1 MKEKV
6 EYIVSIVNNYEGESI
21 TSNPRHYDNE
31 LNSPVKELKES
42 MLLSIKKKQ
51 EQFIKKKTRLG
62 RRRTSAVGR
71 VPTDYNYLILLYY
84 D

>member
-1 MKEKV
+1 
-6 EYIVSIVNNYEGESI
+6 
-21 TSNPRHYDNE
+21 
-31 LNSPVKELKES
+31 LNSPVKELKIS
-42 MLLSIKKKQ
+42 MLFSFKKKQ

-71 VPTDYNYLILLYY
+71 VPTDYNFLNFYYY

>member
-1 MKEKV
+1 
-6 EYIVSIVNNYEGESI
+6 
-21 TSNPRHYDNE
+21 

>member
-1 MKEKV
+1 
-6 EYIVSIVNNYEGESI
+6 
-21 TSNPRHYDNE
+21 
-31 LNSPVKELKES
+31 